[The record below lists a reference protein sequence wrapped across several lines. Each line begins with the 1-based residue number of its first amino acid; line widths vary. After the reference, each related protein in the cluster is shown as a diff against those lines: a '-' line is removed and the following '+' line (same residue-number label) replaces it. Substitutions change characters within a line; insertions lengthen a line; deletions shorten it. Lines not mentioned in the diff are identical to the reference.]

1 MKTTFET
8 IDQYHEAQLPEV
20 VSKLDEM
27 RSIIKKAA
35 PSAKEC
41 ISYGMPAF
49 KGNKVL
55 VYYAASKHHL
65 GFYPTAQPI
74 IVFAEELKPYKT
86 SKGAVQFPYN
96 QPLPV
101 DLITRMVNYRVE
113 FDQNR

>member
-8 IDQYHEAQLPEV
+8 IDQYHQAQLPEV
-20 VSKLDEM
+20 IGMLDEM
-27 RSIIKKAA
+27 RSIIKMAA
-35 PSAKEC
+35 PDAIEC

-49 KGNKVL
+49 RGKKVL
-55 VYYAASKHHL
+55 VYYAAAKNHL
-65 GFYPTAQPI
+65 GFYPTAEPI

-101 DLITRMVNYRVE
+101 DLITRLVKYRVE
-113 FDQNR
+113 LDQNR